1 MRHPQLT
8 SALISPL
15 REPENADLSWD
26 ANTSAQRIL
35 GPVLRY
41 QVNNQTTSP

>member
-1 MRHPQLT
+1 MRHPQFDR
-8 SALISPL
+8 ALISPL

-35 GPVLRY
+35 GPVPRY
-41 QVNNQTTSP
+41 QVNKQTTSP